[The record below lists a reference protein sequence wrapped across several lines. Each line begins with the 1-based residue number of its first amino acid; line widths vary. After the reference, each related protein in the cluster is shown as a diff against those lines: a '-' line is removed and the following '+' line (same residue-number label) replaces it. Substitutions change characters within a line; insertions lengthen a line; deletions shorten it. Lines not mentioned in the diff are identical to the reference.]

1 MQVERSGFAMY
12 LRRKAYDG
20 LAAWKKRPNHSA
32 LEVSGARQVGN
43 AITIPIYGIF
53 KELLTN
59 YS

>member
-1 MQVERSGFAMY
+1 MY

-20 LAAWKKRPNHSA
+20 LAAWKKRPNHST

-43 AITIPIYGIF
+43 AITIPIYGIS